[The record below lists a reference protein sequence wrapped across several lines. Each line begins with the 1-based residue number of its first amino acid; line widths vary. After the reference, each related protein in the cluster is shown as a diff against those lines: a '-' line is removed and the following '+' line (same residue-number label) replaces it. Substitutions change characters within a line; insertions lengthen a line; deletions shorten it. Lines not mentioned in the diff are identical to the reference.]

1 MNQVFQDHYSDVAPS
16 YARYRPRYPRELFKH
31 LAALA
36 PARDLA
42 WDCAT
47 GNGQAAAGLAAHFTR
62 VVATD
67 ASHAQIANAQPHPGV
82 DYGVAPAEQ
91 SGLATDSV
99 DLIAVAQALHWFDT
113 PGFFAE
119 ARRVLRAKGV
129 LAAWCYGQM
138 QIANP
143 EAQRAL
149 DIYYAETVGLYW
161 PPERRRMEAGYR
173 TIADEGGP
181 HARRSVRVP
190 RHVVGHAPL
199 HPGHWPKPRAQPCP
213 RARRRVGRRWSKTRC
228 RLAIEPAHRPETSPP
243 QMKAPLSGAASA
255 LNAGRCIELKTCG
268 NAFAVLLFAREHDH
282 GKTVA
287 PGNQGGFEPA

>member
-1 MNQVFQDHYSDVAPS
+1 MREGFQDHYSNVAAS
-16 YARYRPRYPRELFKH
+16 YARYRPRYPRELFEH

-47 GNGQAAAGLAAHFTR
+47 GNGQAAAGLAAHFKR

-82 DYGVAPAEQ
+82 DYRVAPAEQ

-99 DLIAVAQALHWFDT
+99 DLISVAQALHWFDT

-138 QIANP
+138 QILNP
-143 EAQRAL
+143 DAQRVL
-149 DIYYAETVGLYW
+149 DKYYAETVGPYW
-161 PPERRRMEAGYR
+161 PPERRLIEAGYR
-173 TIADEGGP
+173 TIAFP
-181 HARRSVRVP
+181 FHQIPPP
-190 RHVVGHAPL
+190 RF
-199 HPGHWPKPRAQPCP
+199 
-213 RARRRVGRRWSKTRC
+213 T
-228 RLAIEPAHRPETSPP
+228 
-243 QMKAPLSGAASA
+243 MKADLTLEELSGYLGTWSATRRYIQATGQNPVPSVVRALAGAWGDRGARQEVAWPLS
-255 LNAGRCIELKTCG
+255 LRIGRKP
-268 NAFAVLLFAREHDH
+268 
-282 GKTVA
+282 A
-287 PGNQGGFEPA
+287 PRK